1 MFENWVFYHIL
12 QRFFRPEITL
22 LEYAILKTFPCF
34 RNLIVFFKSKVNI
47 HIQGNK
53 RSIIFSLYCPYPC
66 FLFPSSPFSFFP
78 VFRFF
83 PFCHYFF
90 RNSCYVFVYCMLY
103 ASFFVKSDSCFCSMF
118 IISTVT
124 FWGNIVDNTWS
135 FVKLLF
141 TPADFILTST
151 CEK

>member
-47 HIQGNK
+47 HIHGNK
-53 RSIIFSLYCPYPC
+53 RSIFFSLYCPYPC

-103 ASFFVKSDSCFCSMF
+103 ASFFVKYWM
-118 IISTVT
+118 ILLNALI
-124 FWGNIVDNTWS
+124 FWRSILYIVCILHLCVCLCLLSAIFESYWNI
-135 FVKLLF
+135 
-141 TPADFILTST
+141 
-151 CEK
+151 